1 MTKTLKAQY
10 AADVFT
16 TPSEAKSRSVDL
28 GLGGEIFVTDYDGQA
43 VYMPGSSEEQY
54 LSYYEDLGD
63 IPSEGGEEYSR
74 VDRLE
79 ALRVV
84 IQEIMKKEATIEGQ
98 IAKFDEE
105 QRIVY
110 GWASVVTEKGVPVID
125 RQNDVIEPDT
135 LVKAVNSFMEN
146 VRVGKSMHTGDPI
159 GMVLHSL
166 PVTDEI
172 AKSLGIQ
179 SEREGWIVAFKV
191 YDDKV
196 WADVKSGKLAAFS
209 IGGRAIKED
218 YNG

>member
-10 AADVFT
+10 AADIFT
-16 TPSEAKSRSVDL
+16 TPMEAKSRSVDL
-28 GLGGEIFVTDYDGQA
+28 GLNGDIFVTDYEGQA
-43 VYMPGSSEEQY
+43 VYMPGKSEGEY
-54 LSYYEDLGD
+54 LSYYEALGGIED
-63 IPSEGGEEYSR
+63 TSEQGR
-74 VDRLE
+74 LDRLE

-110 GWASVVTEKGVPVID
+110 GWASVVTEKGVPVVD
-125 RQNDVIEPDT
+125 RQDDVIEPDT
-135 LVKAVNSFMEN
+135 LVKAVNNFMEN
-146 VRVGKSMHTGDPI
+146 VRVGKSMHRGDPI

-179 SEREGWIVAFKV
+179 SDREGWIVAFKV
-191 YDDKV
+191 YDDNV

-218 YNG
+218 YSYG

>member
-10 AADVFT
+10 SADIFT
-16 TPSEAKSRSVDL
+16 TLAEATSRSVDL
-28 GLGGEIFVTDYDGQA
+28 GLGGDIFVTDYEGQA
-43 VYMPGSSEEQY
+43 VYMPGKSEAAY
-54 LSYYEDLGD
+54 LSYYEELGGIYPED
-63 IPSEGGEEYSR
+63 DEYSR
-74 VDRLE
+74 MDRLE

-84 IQEIMKKEATIEGQ
+84 IQEIMKTKATIEGQ
-98 IAKFDEE
+98 VAKFDEE

-110 GWASVVTEKGVPVID
+110 GWASVVTEKGVPVVD
-125 RQNDVIEPDT
+125 RQDDVIEPDT
-135 LVKAVNSFMEN
+135 LVKAVNDFMEN
-146 VRVGKSMHTGDPI
+146 VRVGKSMHKGDPI

-179 SEREGWIVAFKV
+179 SDREGWIVAFKV
-191 YDDKV
+191 YDDEV